1 MSTELDTE
9 SDTDSELAPIPDFL
23 SIVVPCLNEEVTI
36 GEFVDWCHEGL
47 AHAGVDGEVVI
58 VDSSTDRSPEIAEAH
73 GARVLRVPRRGLG
86 RAYIDAI
93 PHIRGEFVL
102 MGDCDLTYDFRELQP
117 FLEKL
122 RSGYEFVMGT
132 RSKGYIEPGAMP
144 KLHRY
149 FGSAATTWIFNRIYG
164 THYSDIHS
172 GMRAMSLNALQRMN
186 LQSQGWEYASEMILK
201 ARRLGFRSTEVP
213 IRFYKDREG
222 RESHL
227 KRAGWTAPWRAGWDS
242 LRVMLLNAPEYF
254 LRTPGWFFFLFG
266 LAISSVAAAGPVE
279 IFGLG
284 IRLHWMLLG
293 VVLAVVG
300 YSAIQLATLARIHY
314 NYEPERTQRTLT
326 RFSYNRGM
334 ALGAALVLLGLI
346 PCLVLLVTWIHN
358 GARLTSVEYPAV
370 YGLEAIILG
379 CQTFGFTLLL
389 HMIGS
394 SRVGHDAP

>member
-1 MSTELDTE
+1 MSIELH
-9 SDTDSELAPIPDFL
+9 SENSAVSVLPPIPNFL

-47 AHAGVDGEVVI
+47 SRAGVEGEIII

-73 GARVLRVPRRGLG
+73 GATVLRVPRRGLG
-86 RAYIDAI
+86 RAYVDAI
-93 PHIRGEFVL
+93 PAIRGEWVL
-102 MGDCDLTYDFRELQP
+102 MGDCDLTYDFRELEP

-122 RSGYEFVMGT
+122 RTGYDFVMGT

-144 KLHRY
+144 ILHRY

-172 GMRAMSLNALQRMN
+172 GMRAMSLGALQRMD

-201 ARRLGFRSTEVP
+201 AQRLGFHSTEVP

-227 KRAGWTAPWRAGWDS
+227 KRAGWTAPWRAGWES
-242 LRVMLLNAPEYF
+242 LRVMLLFAPEYF

-266 LAISSVAAAGPVE
+266 LLISSITAFGPVHV
-279 IFGLG
+279 LG
-284 IRLHWMLLG
+284 VGVSLHWMLLG
-293 VVLAVVG
+293 IVLAVVG

-314 NYEPERTQRTLT
+314 NYEPSRTRRTLT
-326 RFSYNRGM
+326 RLSYNRGM
-334 ALGAALVLLGLI
+334 ALGIGLVLVGLI
-346 PCLVLLVTWIHN
+346 PCVVLVATWIEN
-358 GARLTSVEYPAV
+358 GRRLTSLEFPAV

-394 SRVGHDAP
+394 SRSKNTTL

>member
-1 MSTELDTE
+1 MDTELETE
-9 SDTDSELAPIPDFL
+9 SSTVAVQEPIPNFL
-23 SIVVPCLNEEVTI
+23 SIVVPCLNEEITI

-47 AHAGVDGEVVI
+47 ARAGVNGEVLI

-93 PHIRGEFVL
+93 PQIRGEWVL

-122 RSGYEFVMGT
+122 RSGYDFVMGT

-172 GMRAMSLNALQRMN
+172 GMRAMSLDALQRMN

-201 ARRLGFRSTEVP
+201 AQRLGFRSTEVP

-242 LRVMLLNAPEYF
+242 LRVMLLYAPEYF
-254 LRTPGWFFFLFG
+254 LRTPGWFFFLVGFA
-266 LAISSVAAAGPVE
+266 LSSVAATGPV
-279 IFGLG
+279 FLLG
-284 IRLHWMLLG
+284 IGVSLHWMLLG
-293 VVLAVVG
+293 IVLAVVG
-300 YSAIQLATLARIHY
+300 YSAIQLATLARVHY
-314 NYEPERTQRTLT
+314 NYEPERTRRTLT

-334 ALGAALVLLGLI
+334 LLGASLVLFGLI
-346 PCLVLLVTWIHN
+346 PCVALVVTWLQN
-358 GARLTSVEYPAV
+358 GTRLTSLEFPAV
-370 YGLEAIILG
+370 YGLELIILG
-379 CQTFGFTLLL
+379 CQTFAFTLLL
-389 HMIGS
+389 HMIGMS
-394 SRVGHDAP
+394 HVRRDVP